1 MARYDASGMGG
12 GGGGEP
18 VWCRDTGGS
27 SNACVPLP
35 LWKKKDEKSRGF
47 ALMDVETCRVQRR
60 YESQI
65 SRDEDLEALVRRPGG
80 IIYRAGSSRRLK
92 REVKPG
98 IGGLRLK
105 KRQRTERSNASLE

>member
-12 GGGGEP
+12 GGGGGAP

-27 SNACVPLP
+27 SNACCVVPLP

-47 ALMDVETCRVQRR
+47 ALMEVETCRVQRR

-65 SRDEDLEALVRRPGG
+65 CRDEDLEPGG
-80 IIYRAGSSRRLK
+80 IIYRASSRAWSAEG
-92 REVKPG
+92 REG
-98 IGGLRLK
+98 QAGSW
-105 KRQRTERSNASLE
+105 RSEIEKETAD